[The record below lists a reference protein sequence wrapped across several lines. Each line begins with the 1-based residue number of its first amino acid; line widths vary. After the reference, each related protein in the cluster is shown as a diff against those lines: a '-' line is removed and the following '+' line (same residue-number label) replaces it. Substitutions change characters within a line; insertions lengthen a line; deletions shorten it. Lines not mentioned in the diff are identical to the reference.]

1 MLGIALAIAPTLVA
15 TDPPP
20 PADVAAARNAVH
32 AALVEQ
38 GFVHADALLPHA
50 YLCVGVEGA
59 VPDDEVRDRLPGA
72 AHHAIG
78 GPKDCECIETE
89 STHRCERK
97 SAATPACIV
106 DVSDFLL
113 RSPDEAVAQLI
124 VRCGWPNG
132 YGEVARFVR
141 SGDTWQYVGAI
152 ERIVF

>member
-1 MLGIALAIAPTLVA
+1 MLDIALAIAATIAA
-15 TDPPP
+15 TDPPT

-50 YLCVGVEGA
+50 YVCVGVEGA
-59 VPDDEVRDRLPGA
+59 ALGSEVRARLGDA
-72 AHHAIG
+72 ARREIG
-78 GPKDCECIETE
+78 GPKDCACVETE
-89 STHRCERK
+89 STHGCTGK

-113 RSPDEAVAQLI
+113 RSPDEAVAQLT
-124 VRCGWPNG
+124 VHCGWPND

-141 SGDTWQYVGAI
+141 SGDTWQYLGAI
-152 ERIVF
+152 QRIVF

>member
-89 STHRCERK
+89 STHRCERR

-113 RSPDEAVAQLI
+113 RSPDEA
-124 VRCGWPNG
+124 
-132 YGEVARFVR
+132 AR
-141 SGDTWQYVGAI
+141 S
-152 ERIVF
+152 